1 MQDFH
6 QAVTAITK
14 QVVSLVD
21 KNPTPIIL
29 IDGRAA
35 SGKSSLAAS
44 LKNVLFKELEQAPRL
59 IHMDDLYPGWEGL
72 LLGAGYLNQQILGP
86 LKAGKT
92 AHWQLWD
99 WQKGE
104 RGNAD
109 EPGNGWREFSGGTP
123 LIVEG
128 CGSLSRVASELADYR
143 IWIEAP
149 QDVRHTR
156 WLERDGEKFNDFW
169 HIWAAQ
175 EDEFYQQEKS
185 KSLAD
190 LVIEN

>member
-1 MQDFH
+1 MRDFH

-35 SGKSSLAAS
+35 SGKSSLAAD
-44 LKNVLFKELEQAPRL
+44 LKNALFKELEQAPRL

-72 LLGAGYLNQQILGP
+72 QLGSFYLNQQILQP
-86 LKAGKT
+86 LSNGKT
-92 AHWQLWD
+92 ANWQLWD
-99 WQKGE
+99 WQKAE
-104 RGNAD
+104 RGRAD
-109 EPGNGWREFSGGTP
+109 EPGNGWREFAGGTP

-128 CGSLSRVASELADYR
+128 CGALSRVSSELAHLR
-143 IWIEAP
+143 VWIEAP
-149 QDVRHTR
+149 KELRHAR
-156 WLERDGEKFNDFW
+156 WIERDGEKFNDYW

-185 KSLAD
+185 KQLAD

>member
-6 QAVTAITK
+6 QAIAAITK
-14 QVVSLVD
+14 QVVGLVD
-21 KNPTPIIL
+21 KNPTPIVL

-35 SGKSSLAAS
+35 SGKSSLAAA
-44 LKNVLFKELEQAPRL
+44 LKNQLFKELEQAPRL

-72 LLGAGYLNQQILGP
+72 IAGSHYLNQQILQP
-86 LKAGKT
+86 LKLGKT
-92 AHWQLWD
+92 SSWQLWD
-99 WQKGE
+99 WEKAQ
-104 RGNAD
+104 RGRSD
-109 EPGNGWREFSGGTP
+109 EPGNGWREFAGGTP

-128 CGSLSRVASELADYR
+128 CGSLSRVSAELADYR
-143 IWIEAP
+143 VWIETE
-149 QDVRHTR
+149 QQVRHQR
-156 WLERDGEKFNDFW
+156 WLDRDGEKFNEFW

-185 KSLAD
+185 SQLAD

>member
-35 SGKSSLAAS
+35 SGKSSLAAEV
-44 LKNVLFKELEQAPRL
+44 KNVLFKELEQAPRL

-72 LLGAGYLNQQILGP
+72 QLGSFYLNQQILQP
-86 LKAGKT
+86 LRSGKQ

-99 WQKGE
+99 WQQGQ
-104 RGNAD
+104 RGRAD
-109 EPGNGWREFSGGTP
+109 EPGNVWREFSGGTP

-128 CGSLSRVASELADYR
+128 CGALSRASSELADYR

-149 QDVRHTR
+149 KDLRHSR

-185 KSLAD
+185 QQLAD

>member
-1 MQDFH
+1 MRDFH

-35 SGKSSLAAS
+35 SGKSSLAAD
-44 LKNVLFKELEQAPRL
+44 LKNALFKELEQAPRL

-72 LLGAGYLNQQILGP
+72 QLGSYYLNQQILQP
-86 LKAGKT
+86 LSNGKT
-92 AHWQLWD
+92 ANWQLWD
-99 WQKGE
+99 WQKAE
-104 RGNAD
+104 RGRAA
-109 EPGNGWREFSGGTP
+109 EPGNGWREFAGGTP

-128 CGSLSRVASELADYR
+128 CGALSRVSSELAHLR
-143 IWIEAP
+143 VWIEAP
-149 QDVRHTR
+149 KELRHAR
-156 WLERDGEKFNDFW
+156 WIERDGEKFNDYW

>member
-1 MQDFH
+1 MRDFH

-35 SGKSSLAAS
+35 SGKSSLAAD
-44 LKNVLFKELEQAPRL
+44 LKNALFKELEQAPRL

-72 LLGAGYLNQQILGP
+72 QLGSFYLNQQILQP
-86 LKAGKT
+86 LSNGKT

-99 WQKGE
+99 WQKAE
-104 RGNAD
+104 RGRVD
-109 EPGNGWREFSGGTP
+109 EPGNGWREFAGGTP

-128 CGSLSRVASELADYR
+128 CGALSRVSSELAHLR
-143 IWIEAP
+143 VWIEAP
-149 QDVRHTR
+149 KELRHAR
-156 WLERDGEKFNDFW
+156 WIERDGEKFNDYW

-185 KSLAD
+185 KQLAD

>member
-14 QVVSLVD
+14 QVVGLVD

-35 SGKSSLAAS
+35 SGKSSLAAQ

-59 IHMDDLYPGWEGL
+59 IHMDDLYQGWEGL
-72 LLGAGYLNQQILGP
+72 QLGSFYLNHQILQP
-86 LKAGKT
+86 LSAGKP

-99 WQKGE
+99 WQEGE
-104 RGNAD
+104 RGRAD

-123 LIVEG
+123 LIIEG
-128 CGSLSRVASELADYR
+128 CGAISRVSSELADFR
-143 IWIEAP
+143 VWIEAP
-149 QDVRHTR
+149 KEIRHAR

-185 KSLAD
+185 QQLAD

>member
-1 MQDFH
+1 MRDSH

-35 SGKSSLAAS
+35 SGKSSLAAD
-44 LKNVLFKELEQAPRL
+44 LKNALFKELEQAPRL

-72 LLGAGYLNQQILGP
+72 QLGAFYLNQQVLQP
-86 LKAGKT
+86 LSNGKT

-99 WQKGE
+99 WQKAE
-104 RGNAD
+104 RGRAD
-109 EPGNGWREFSGGTP
+109 ESGNGWREFSGGTP

-128 CGSLSRVASELADYR
+128 CGALSRVSSELAHLR
-143 IWIEAP
+143 VWIEAP
-149 QDVRHTR
+149 KELRHAR
-156 WLERDGEKFNDFW
+156 WIERDGEKFNDYW

-175 EDEFYQQEKS
+175 EDVFYQQEKS

>member
-21 KNPTPIIL
+21 NNPTPIIL

-35 SGKSSLAAS
+35 SGNSHLAAE

-72 LLGAGYLNQQILGP
+72 QLGSFYLNQQILQP
-86 LKAGKT
+86 LAAGKP

-99 WQKGE
+99 WHKGE
-104 RGNAD
+104 RGRAE

-128 CGSLSRVASELADYR
+128 CGAISRVSSELADFR
-143 IWIEAP
+143 VWIEAP
-149 QDVRHTR
+149 KEIRHAR

-185 KSLAD
+185 QQLAD

>member
-6 QAVTAITK
+6 QAIAAITK

-21 KNPTPIIL
+21 KNPTPIVL

-35 SGKSSLAAS
+35 SGKSSLAAA
-44 LKNVLFKELEQAPRL
+44 LKNQLFKELEQAPRL
-59 IHMDDLYPGWEGL
+59 VHMDDLYPGWEGL
-72 LLGAGYLNQQILGP
+72 IAGSHYLNQQILQP
-86 LKAGKT
+86 LKQGKT
-92 AHWQLWD
+92 SSWQLWD
-99 WQKGE
+99 WEQAQ
-104 RGNAD
+104 RGRSD
-109 EPGNGWREFSGGTP
+109 EPGNGWREFAGGTP

-128 CGSLSRVASELADYR
+128 CGSLSRVSAELADYR
-143 IWIEAP
+143 VWIETE
-149 QDVRHTR
+149 QQVRHQR
-156 WLERDGEKFNDFW
+156 WLDRDGEKFNEFW

-185 KSLAD
+185 SQLAD

>member
-6 QAVTAITK
+6 QAVAAITK
-14 QVVSLVD
+14 QVVGLVD

-35 SGKSSLAAS
+35 SGKSSLAAQ

-59 IHMDDLYPGWEGL
+59 IHMDDLYQGWEGL
-72 LLGAGYLNQQILGP
+72 QLGSFYLNQQILQP
-86 LKAGKT
+86 LSAGKP

-99 WQKGE
+99 WQEGE
-104 RGNAD
+104 RGRAE

-128 CGSLSRVASELADYR
+128 CGAISRVSSELADFR
-143 IWIEAP
+143 VWIEAP
-149 QDVRHTR
+149 KEIRHAR

-185 KSLAD
+185 QQLAD

>member
-14 QVVSLVD
+14 QVVGLVD

-35 SGKSSLAAS
+35 SGKSSLAAQ

-59 IHMDDLYPGWEGL
+59 IHMDDLYQGWEGL
-72 LLGAGYLNQQILGP
+72 QLGSFYLNQQILQP
-86 LKAGKT
+86 LSAGKP

-99 WQKGE
+99 WQEGE
-104 RGNAD
+104 RGRAE

-128 CGSLSRVASELADYR
+128 CGAISRVSSELADFR
-143 IWIEAP
+143 VWIEAP
-149 QDVRHTR
+149 KEIRHAR

-185 KSLAD
+185 QQLAD

>member
-1 MQDFH
+1 MRDFH
-6 QAVTAITK
+6 QAVTAVTK

-35 SGKSSLAAS
+35 SGKSSLAAD
-44 LKNVLFKELEQAPRL
+44 LKNALFKELEQAPRL

-72 LLGAGYLNQQILGP
+72 QLGAFYLNQQVLQP
-86 LKAGKT
+86 LSNGKT

-99 WQKGE
+99 WQKAE
-104 RGNAD
+104 RGRAD
-109 EPGNGWREFSGGTP
+109 EPGNGWREFAGGTP

-128 CGSLSRVASELADYR
+128 CGALSRVSSELAHLR
-143 IWIEAP
+143 VWIEAP
-149 QDVRHTR
+149 KELRHAR
-156 WLERDGEKFNDFW
+156 WIERDGEKFNDYW

-185 KSLAD
+185 KQLAD

>member
-1 MQDFH
+1 MRDFH

-35 SGKSSLAAS
+35 SGKSSLAAD
-44 LKNVLFKELEQAPRL
+44 LKNALFKELEQAPRL

-72 LLGAGYLNQQILGP
+72 QLGSFYLNQQILQP
-86 LKAGKT
+86 LSNGKT

-99 WQKGE
+99 WQKAE
-104 RGNAD
+104 RGRVD
-109 EPGNGWREFSGGTP
+109 EPGNGWREFAGGTP

-128 CGSLSRVASELADYR
+128 CGALSRVSSELAHLR
-143 IWIEAP
+143 VWIEAP
-149 QDVRHTR
+149 KELRHAR
-156 WLERDGEKFNDFW
+156 WIERDGEKFNDYW

-185 KSLAD
+185 KSAC
-190 LVIEN
+190 

>member
-1 MQDFH
+1 
-6 QAVTAITK
+6 
-14 QVVSLVD
+14 VD

-35 SGKSSLAAS
+35 SGKSHLAAQ
-44 LKNVLFKELEQAPRL
+44 LKNVLFNELEQAPRL

-72 LLGAGYLNQQILGP
+72 QLGSFYLNQQILQP
-86 LKAGKT
+86 LAAGKP

-104 RGNAD
+104 RGRPE

-128 CGSLSRVASELADYR
+128 CGAISRVSSELADYR
-143 IWIEAP
+143 VWIEAP
-149 QDVRHTR
+149 TEIRHAR
-156 WLERDGEKFNDFW
+156 WLERDGKKFNDFW

-185 KSLAD
+185 QQLAD
-190 LVIEN
+190 LVVEN

>member
-1 MQDFH
+1 MRDFH

-35 SGKSSLAAS
+35 SGKSSLAAD
-44 LKNVLFKELEQAPRL
+44 LKNALFKELEQAPRL

-72 LLGAGYLNQQILGP
+72 QLGAFYLNQQILQP
-86 LKAGKT
+86 LSNGKT
-92 AHWQLWD
+92 ANWQLWD
-99 WQKGE
+99 WQKAE
-104 RGNAD
+104 RGRAD
-109 EPGNGWREFSGGTP
+109 EPGNGWREFAGGTP

-128 CGSLSRVASELADYR
+128 CGALSRVSSELAHLR
-143 IWIEAP
+143 VWIEAP
-149 QDVRHTR
+149 KELRHAR
-156 WLERDGEKFNDFW
+156 WIERDGEKFNDYW

-175 EDEFYQQEKS
+175 EDELYQQEKS
-185 KSLAD
+185 KQLAD

>member
-6 QAVTAITK
+6 QAVTVITK

-21 KNPTPIIL
+21 KTPTPIIL

-35 SGKSSLAAS
+35 SGKSLLAAT
-44 LKNVLFKELEQAPRL
+44 LKNVLFKELEQAPRVV
-59 IHMDDLYPGWEGL
+59 HMDDLYPGWEGL
-72 LLGAGYLNQQILGP
+72 QLGSFYLNQQILQP
-86 LKAGKT
+86 LSQGKT

-99 WQKGE
+99 WASGQ
-104 RGNAD
+104 RGRGD
-109 EPGNGWREFSGGTP
+109 EPGNGWREFEGGTP
-123 LIVEG
+123 LIIEG
-128 CGSLSRVASELADYR
+128 CGSLSRVSSELADYR
-143 IWIEAP
+143 IWIEAD
-149 QDVRHTR
+149 QQLRHQR

-169 HIWAAQ
+169 HSWAAQ

-185 KSLAD
+185 RQLAD

>member
-35 SGKSSLAAS
+35 SGKSSLAAD
-44 LKNVLFKELEQAPRL
+44 LKNALFKELEQAPRL

-72 LLGAGYLNQQILGP
+72 QLGSYYLNQQILQP
-86 LKAGKT
+86 LSNGKT
-92 AHWQLWD
+92 ANWQLWD
-99 WQKGE
+99 WQKAE
-104 RGNAD
+104 RGRAD
-109 EPGNGWREFSGGTP
+109 EPGNGWREFAGGTP

-128 CGSLSRVASELADYR
+128 CGALSRVSSELAHLR
-143 IWIEAP
+143 VWIEAP
-149 QDVRHTR
+149 KELRHAR
-156 WLERDGEKFNDFW
+156 WIERDGEKFNDYW

-175 EDEFYQQEKS
+175 EDEFYQQQKS
-185 KSLAD
+185 KQLAD
-190 LVIEN
+190 LVVEN

>member
-14 QVVSLVD
+14 QVVGLVD

-35 SGKSSLAAS
+35 SGKSSLAAQ
-44 LKNVLFKELEQAPRL
+44 LRNVLFKELEQAPRL
-59 IHMDDLYPGWEGL
+59 IHMDDLYQGWEGL
-72 LLGAGYLNQQILGP
+72 QLGSFYLNQQILQP
-86 LKAGKT
+86 LSAGKP

-99 WQKGE
+99 WQEGE
-104 RGNAD
+104 RGRAD

-128 CGSLSRVASELADYR
+128 CGAISRVSSELADFR
-143 IWIEAP
+143 VWIEAP
-149 QDVRHTR
+149 KEIRHAR

-185 KSLAD
+185 QQLAD

>member
-35 SGKSSLAAS
+35 SGKSSLAAQ

-59 IHMDDLYPGWEGL
+59 IHMDDLYQGWEGL
-72 LLGAGYLNQQILGP
+72 QLGSFYLNQQILQP
-86 LKAGKT
+86 LSAGKP

-104 RGNAD
+104 RGRAD

-128 CGSLSRVASELADYR
+128 CGAISRVSSELADFR
-143 IWIEAP
+143 VWIEAP
-149 QDVRHTR
+149 KEIRHAR

-185 KSLAD
+185 QQLAD

>member
-1 MQDFH
+1 MRDFH

-35 SGKSSLAAS
+35 SGKSSLAAD
-44 LKNVLFKELEQAPRL
+44 LKNALFKELEQAPRL

-72 LLGAGYLNQQILGP
+72 QLGSFYLNQQILQP
-86 LKAGKT
+86 LSNGKT
-92 AHWQLWD
+92 ANWQLWD
-99 WQKGE
+99 WQKAE
-104 RGNAD
+104 RGRAD
-109 EPGNGWREFSGGTP
+109 EPGNGWREFAGGTP

-128 CGSLSRVASELADYR
+128 CGALSRVSSELAHLR
-143 IWIEAP
+143 VWIEAP
-149 QDVRHTR
+149 KELRHAR
-156 WLERDGEKFNDFW
+156 WIERDGEKFNDYW

-185 KSLAD
+185 KQLAD
-190 LVIEN
+190 LIVEN

>member
-35 SGKSSLAAS
+35 SGKSSLAAA
-44 LKNVLFKELEQAPRL
+44 LRNVLFKELEQSPRVV
-59 IHMDDLYPGWEGL
+59 HMDDLYPGWEGL
-72 LLGAGYLNQQILGP
+72 TLGASYLNQQILGP
-86 LKAGKT
+86 LQAGKT

-104 RGNAD
+104 RGKAD
-109 EPGNGWREFSGGTP
+109 DPGNGWREFDGGTP

-143 IWIEAP
+143 IWIEAK
-149 QDVRHTR
+149 QELRHAR
-156 WLERDGEKFNDFW
+156 WLERDGEKFNEFW

-175 EDEFYQQEKS
+175 EDEFYQLEKS

-190 LVIEN
+190 LVIDN

>member
-1 MQDFH
+1 MRDFH

-35 SGKSSLAAS
+35 SGKSSLAAD
-44 LKNVLFKELEQAPRL
+44 LKNALFKELEQAPR
-59 IHMDDLYPGWEGL
+59 P
-72 LLGAGYLNQQILGP
+72 
-86 LKAGKT
+86 K
-92 AHWQLWD
+92 
-99 WQKGE
+99 
-104 RGNAD
+104 
-109 EPGNGWREFSGGTP
+109 
-123 LIVEG
+123 
-128 CGSLSRVASELADYR
+128 ELRHAR
-143 IWIEAP
+143 WI
-149 QDVRHTR
+149 
-156 WLERDGEKFNDFW
+156 ERDGEKFNDYW

-185 KSLAD
+185 KQLAD

>member
-1 MQDFH
+1 MRDFH

-35 SGKSSLAAS
+35 SGKSSLAAD
-44 LKNVLFKELEQAPRL
+44 LKNALFKELEQAPRL

-72 LLGAGYLNQQILGP
+72 QLGSYYLNQQILQP
-86 LKAGKT
+86 LSNGKT
-92 AHWQLWD
+92 ANWQLWD
-99 WQKGE
+99 WQKAE
-104 RGNAD
+104 RGRAD
-109 EPGNGWREFSGGTP
+109 EPGNGWREFAGGTP

-128 CGSLSRVASELADYR
+128 CGALSRVSSELAHLR
-143 IWIEAP
+143 VWIEAP
-149 QDVRHTR
+149 KELRHAR
-156 WLERDGEKFNDFW
+156 WIERDGEKFNDYW

-185 KSLAD
+185 KQLAD

>member
-35 SGKSSLAAS
+35 SGKSHLAAQ

-59 IHMDDLYPGWEGL
+59 IHMDDLYAGWEGL
-72 LLGAGYLNQQILGP
+72 QLGSFYLNQQILQP
-86 LKAGKT
+86 LAAGKA

-99 WQKGE
+99 WQEGE
-104 RGNAD
+104 RGRAD

-128 CGSLSRVASELADYR
+128 CGAISRVSSELADLR
-143 IWIEAP
+143 VWIEAP
-149 QDVRHTR
+149 KELRHAR

-185 KSLAD
+185 QQLAD

>member
-1 MQDFH
+1 MRDFH

-35 SGKSSLAAS
+35 SGKSSLAAD
-44 LKNVLFKELEQAPRL
+44 LKNALFKELEQAPRL

-72 LLGAGYLNQQILGP
+72 QLGSYYLNQQILQP
-86 LKAGKT
+86 LSNGKT
-92 AHWQLWD
+92 ANWQLWD
-99 WQKGE
+99 WQKAE
-104 RGNAD
+104 RGRAD
-109 EPGNGWREFSGGTP
+109 EPGNGWREFAGGTP

-128 CGSLSRVASELADYR
+128 CGALSRVSSELAHLR
-143 IWIEAP
+143 VWIEAP
-149 QDVRHTR
+149 KELRHAR
-156 WLERDGEKFNDFW
+156 WIERDGEKFNDYW

-175 EDEFYQQEKS
+175 EDEFYQQQKS
-185 KSLAD
+185 KQLAD

>member
-1 MQDFH
+1 MRDFH

-35 SGKSSLAAS
+35 SGKSSLAAD
-44 LKNVLFKELEQAPRL
+44 LKNALFKELEQAPRL

-72 LLGAGYLNQQILGP
+72 QLGSFYLNQQILQP
-86 LKAGKT
+86 LSNGKT

-99 WQKGE
+99 WQKAE
-104 RGNAD
+104 RGRAD
-109 EPGNGWREFSGGTP
+109 EPGNGWREFAGGTP

-128 CGSLSRVASELADYR
+128 CGALSRVSSELADFR
-143 IWIEAP
+143 VWIEATKEL
-149 QDVRHTR
+149 RHAR
-156 WLERDGEKFNDFW
+156 WIERDGEKFNDYW

-190 LVIEN
+190 LLIEN

>member
-35 SGKSSLAAS
+35 SGKSSLAAE

-72 LLGAGYLNQQILGP
+72 QLGSFYLNQQILQP
-86 LKAGKT
+86 LKSGKP
-92 AHWQLWD
+92 AHWQMWD
-99 WQKGE
+99 WQQGE
-104 RGNAD
+104 RGRAD

-128 CGSLSRVASELADYR
+128 CGALSRVSSELADYR

-149 QDVRHTR
+149 KDLRHSR

-175 EDEFYQQEKS
+175 EDEFYEQEKS
-185 KSLAD
+185 KQLAD
-190 LVIEN
+190 LVIQN

>member
-6 QAVTAITK
+6 QAIAAITK

-21 KNPTPIIL
+21 KNPTPLVL

-35 SGKSSLAAS
+35 SGKSSLAAA
-44 LKNVLFKELEQAPRL
+44 LKNQLFKELEQAPRL
-59 IHMDDLYPGWEGL
+59 VHMDDLYHGWEGL
-72 LLGAGYLNQQILGP
+72 IAGSHYLNQQILQP
-86 LKAGKT
+86 LKLGKT
-92 AHWQLWD
+92 SSWQLWD
-99 WQKGE
+99 WEKAQ
-104 RGNAD
+104 RGRSD
-109 EPGNGWREFSGGTP
+109 EPGNGWREFAGGTP

-128 CGSLSRVASELADYR
+128 CGSLSRVSAELADYR
-143 IWIEAP
+143 VWIETE
-149 QDVRHTR
+149 QQVRHQR
-156 WLERDGEKFNDFW
+156 WLDRDGEKFNEFW

-185 KSLAD
+185 TQLAD

>member
-6 QAVTAITK
+6 QAIAAITK

-21 KNPTPIIL
+21 KNPTPIVL

-35 SGKSSLAAS
+35 SGKSSLAAA
-44 LKNVLFKELEQAPRL
+44 LKNQLFKELEQAPRL

-72 LLGAGYLNQQILGP
+72 IAGSHYLNQQILQP
-86 LKAGKT
+86 LKLGKT
-92 AHWQLWD
+92 ASWQLWD
-99 WQKGE
+99 WEKAQ
-104 RGNAD
+104 RGRSD
-109 EPGNGWREFSGGTP
+109 EPGNGWREFAGGTP

-128 CGSLSRVASELADYR
+128 CGSLSRVSSELADYR
-143 IWIEAP
+143 VWIETEK
-149 QDVRHTR
+149 QVRQQR
-156 WLERDGEKFNDFW
+156 WLDRDGEKFNEFW

-185 KSLAD
+185 SQLAD

>member
-1 MQDFH
+1 MRDFH

-35 SGKSSLAAS
+35 SGKSSLAAD
-44 LKNVLFKELEQAPRL
+44 LKNALFKELEQAPRL

-72 LLGAGYLNQQILGP
+72 QLGSFYLNQQVLQP
-86 LKAGKT
+86 LSNGKT

-99 WQKGE
+99 WQKAE
-104 RGNAD
+104 RGRAD
-109 EPGNGWREFSGGTP
+109 EPGNGWREFAGGTP

-128 CGSLSRVASELADYR
+128 CGALSRVSSELAHLR
-143 IWIEAP
+143 VWIEAP
-149 QDVRHTR
+149 KELRHAR
-156 WLERDGEKFNDFW
+156 WIERDGEKFNDYW

-175 EDEFYQQEKS
+175 EDEFYQQQKS
-185 KSLAD
+185 KQLAD

>member
-1 MQDFH
+1 MRDFH

-35 SGKSSLAAS
+35 SGKSSLAAD
-44 LKNVLFKELEQAPRL
+44 LKNALFKELEQAPRL

-72 LLGAGYLNQQILGP
+72 QLGAFYLNQQILQP
-86 LKAGKT
+86 LSNGKS

-99 WQKGE
+99 WQKAE
-104 RGNAD
+104 RGRAD
-109 EPGNGWREFSGGTP
+109 EPGNGWREFAGGTP

-128 CGSLSRVASELADYR
+128 CGALSRVSSELAHLR
-143 IWIEAP
+143 VWIEAP
-149 QDVRHTR
+149 KELRHAR
-156 WLERDGEKFNDFW
+156 WIERDGEKFNDYW

-185 KSLAD
+185 KQLAD

>member
-1 MQDFH
+1 MRDFH

-35 SGKSSLAAS
+35 SGKSSLAAD
-44 LKNVLFKELEQAPRL
+44 LKNALFKELEQAPRL

-72 LLGAGYLNQQILGP
+72 QLGSYYLNQQILQP
-86 LKAGKT
+86 LSNGKT
-92 AHWQLWD
+92 ANWQLWD
-99 WQKGE
+99 WQKAE
-104 RGNAD
+104 RGRAA
-109 EPGNGWREFSGGTP
+109 EPGNGWREFAGGTP

-128 CGSLSRVASELADYR
+128 CGALSRVSSELAHLR
-143 IWIEAP
+143 VWIEAP
-149 QDVRHTR
+149 KELRHAR
-156 WLERDGEKFNDFW
+156 WIERDGEKFNDYW

-185 KSLAD
+185 KQLAD

>member
-6 QAVTAITK
+6 QAIAAITK
-14 QVVSLVD
+14 QVVGLVD
-21 KNPTPIIL
+21 KNPTPIVL

-35 SGKSSLAAS
+35 SGKSFLAAA
-44 LKNVLFKELEQAPRL
+44 LKNQLFKELEQAPRL

-72 LLGAGYLNQQILGP
+72 IPGSHYLNQQILQP
-86 LKAGKT
+86 LKLGK
-92 AHWQLWD
+92 AASWQLWD
-99 WQKGE
+99 WEQGQ
-104 RGNAD
+104 RGRND

-128 CGSLSRVASELADYR
+128 CGSLSRVSSELADYR
-143 IWIEAP
+143 VWIETEK
-149 QDVRHTR
+149 QVRHKR
-156 WLERDGEKFNDFW
+156 WLERDGEKFNEFW
-169 HIWAAQ
+169 HIWAGQ

-185 KSLAD
+185 AQLAD